1 MQDVRQKVEPY
12 RELSIGVKE
21 VRQIKLTG
29 DYKYLVVLSADKVC
43 VFPKGELKVAQ
54 TFGGDVLLEELTQ
67 PHFRLTAILWYH
79 MKPQ

>member
-1 MQDVRQKVEPY
+1 MQDVSQKVEPY

-43 VFPKGELKVAQ
+43 VLPKGELEVHVGQ
-54 TFGGDVLLEELTQ
+54 TGFNNLEGMS
-67 PHFRLTAILWYH
+67 Y
-79 MKPQ
+79 